1 MNPSLRAAVIAEWRG
16 LPDRKMRPDRW
27 QSPTELM
34 PKLMQRLGLRERL
47 RETEVIDAWSKIVG
61 DFIAAHS
68 APVALREGI
77 LYVRVLQPALHYE
90 LEQISKSEILRK
102 LKQRFG
108 SKTIRDV
115 RFRVGWGPISSQV
128 FALHRSH
135 QFAKAGAG
143 GPRERKRMG
152 IAKTQSE
159 GPYEKAVLSFFSAL
173 GIV

>member
-1 MNPSLRAAVIAEWRG
+1 MNPSLRAAVLAEWRG
-16 LPDRKMRPDRW
+16 LPQKKMQADRW
-27 QSPTELM
+27 QTSSELM

-108 SKTIRDV
+108 IKTIRDI
-115 RFRVGWGPISSQV
+115 RFRVG
-128 FALHRSH
+128 
-135 QFAKAGAG
+135 
-143 GPRERKRMG
+143 
-152 IAKTQSE
+152 
-159 GPYEKAVLSFFSAL
+159 
-173 GIV
+173 

>member
-1 MNPSLRAAVIAEWRG
+1 MIAETARFA
-16 LPDRKMRPDRW
+16 REKTQSDRW
-27 QSPTELM
+27 QSPAELM

-47 RETEVIDAWSKIVG
+47 REIEVIDAWSNIVG

-108 SKTIRDV
+108 AKTIRDV
-115 RFRVGWGPISSQV
+115 RFRVG
-128 FALHRSH
+128 
-135 QFAKAGAG
+135 
-143 GPRERKRMG
+143 
-152 IAKTQSE
+152 
-159 GPYEKAVLSFFSAL
+159 
-173 GIV
+173 